1 MLYTLLLMAV
11 AVAGFGLSLLAAA
24 FLIDDLIH
32 DVRGDR
38 S

>member
-1 MLYTLLLMAV
+1 MLTTLLLMAV
-11 AVAGFGLSLLAAA
+11 AVTGLGTSLTVAA

-32 DVRGDR
+32 DVRQDR